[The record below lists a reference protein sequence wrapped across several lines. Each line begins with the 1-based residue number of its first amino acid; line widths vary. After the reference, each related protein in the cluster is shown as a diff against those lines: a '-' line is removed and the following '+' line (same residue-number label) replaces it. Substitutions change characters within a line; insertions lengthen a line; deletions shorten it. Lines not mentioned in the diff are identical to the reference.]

1 MNWNLSPLISV
12 FDSNP
17 EIWLFTSNFLNQ
29 KLRKLKNSFTQI
41 TPVAHK
47 QQSTWSLTK
56 HINSTQPQIGFFLQ
70 IPFLENLKNYSRFF
84 KRHTQIHI
92 IYKNNGNRS
101 EDGRFKGMVFKK
113 QDSIHCCTLTSHIK
127 RPSSINSLSQLPYVI
142 KTGGKMSR
150 NKAQKSLCLALILQY
165 IIFSGRR
172 WNNLSN
178 DRNFDT
184 HSKTSLKN

>member
-1 MNWNLSPLISV
+1 MNWNLSPFISV

-17 EIWLFTSNFLNQ
+17 EIWLFTSEL
-29 KLRKLKNSFTQI
+29 LKSEAEKVEEFFYTNCTSSPQV
-41 TPVAHK
+41 VAD
-47 QQSTWSLTK
+47 TK

-92 IYKNNGNRS
+92 IYKNNSNRS

-127 RPSSINSLSQLPYVI
+127 RPSSINSLFQLPYVI
-142 KTGGKMSR
+142 KTGGEMSR
-150 NKAQKSLCLALILQY
+150 NKAQKSICLALILY
-165 IIFSGRR
+165 CIIFSGRR

-178 DRNFDT
+178 DTETDT
-184 HSKTSLKN
+184 HSKASLKN